1 MVVPICNDIKSCS
14 KSDNSRWG
22 GAGGGAVVVGGA
34 EVDGVAVGAATLA
47 GWVVVGTAEAAVEAA
62 GPVDADGPEPH
73 EYPPPIVTARPLAA
87 ALAAGGVVVMDGTR
101 PKPKPPVAVDG
112 LPDDEGPDG
121 VTPTLV
127 NSNPLFPSVAV
138 EGLPPD
144 LATAAFGGVDRARS
158 RLPICS
164 SRVWLCISLR
174 KVLALGDTASIASRM
189 FGPGL
194 GTVPTFNGGARFVR
208 TTMSMSGGRR
218 LLLVFDG
225 ASERNMDDDEDFSFA
240 GSRFMNALY

>member
-1 MVVPICNDIKSCS
+1 MV
-14 KSDNSRWG
+14 
-22 GAGGGAVVVGGA
+22 GA

-47 GWVVVGTAEAAVEAA
+47 GCVVVGTAEAAEDAA
-62 GPVDADGPEPH
+62 APVDADGPEPH
-73 EYPPPIVTARPLAA
+73 ENPPPIVTARPLAA
-87 ALAAGGVVVMDGTR
+87 ALAAGGVVVIAGTL

-127 NSNPLFPSVAV
+127 NSNPSVAV

-174 KVLALGDTASIASRM
+174 KLLALGDTASIASRM
-189 FGPGL
+189 FGAGF
-194 GTVPTFNGGARFVR
+194 GTVPTFNGVVRFER
-208 TTMSMSGGRR
+208 TSGGRR
-218 LLLVFDG
+218 LVDG
-225 ASERNMDDDEDFSFA
+225 GSERNMDDDEDFSFA